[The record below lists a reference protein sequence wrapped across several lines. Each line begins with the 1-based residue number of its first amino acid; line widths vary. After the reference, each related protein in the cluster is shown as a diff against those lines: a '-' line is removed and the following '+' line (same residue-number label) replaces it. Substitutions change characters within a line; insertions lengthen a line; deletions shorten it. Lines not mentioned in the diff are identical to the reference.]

1 MQVARSFRRV
11 LVLGVLLGALPVGPA
26 FAGEV
31 IGRVV
36 SIDGDVFAAT
46 PREEPRRLRCGDPI
60 RREDTVTSTFG
71 GRLGVLV
78 GNVHARMGDGTQT
91 RFDLSSE
98 GAPSFF
104 VSAGRLHV
112 VDARV
117 GDAPP
122 VRISTPGFEAEATG
136 LDTDLW
142 VGDAESM
149 SSTTLCES
157 GADLHVTLGDGAGS
171 VVTSPGQCTEIRARG
186 DFGKQPRQLAPLG
199 GAGEPCD
206 DLLSPV
212 ALHYRDPGL
221 VGSGLPLAFP
231 DPRPVPDP
239 PRGPCDGP
247 VSTCVNVPT
256 AASPASSPIPPVV
269 EQPVV
274 GCRIPGLCTR

>member
-1 MQVARSFRRV
+1 MQVGRSFRRALALAV
-11 LVLGVLLGALPVGPA
+11 LLGVLPIGPA

-36 SIDGDVFAAT
+36 SVDGDVFAEA

-60 RREDTVTSTFG
+60 RREDMVTTTFG

-91 RFDLSSE
+91 RFDLTPE
-98 GAPSFF
+98 GAPTFF
-104 VSAGRLHV
+104 VTAGRLHV
-112 VDARV
+112 IDARV

-122 VRISTPGFEAEATG
+122 VRISTPQLTAEATG
-136 LDTDLW
+136 MDTDLW
-142 VGDAESM
+142 VGDPDSLSA
-149 SSTTLCES
+149 TTLCES
-157 GADLHVTLGDGAGS
+157 GADLHVTLGGGAGS
-171 VVTSPGQCTEIRARG
+171 VVTSPGQCAEIGPRG
-186 DFGKQPRQLAPLG
+186 DFGKEPRQLAPLG
-199 GAGEPCD
+199 GAGDPCS

-221 VGSGLPLAFP
+221 AVSPLPLAFP

-247 VSTCVNVPT
+247 AAGCVTVPT
-256 AASPASSPIPPVV
+256 AGSPTSPPVPPVV

-274 GCRIPGLCTR
+274 GCQIPGLCTP